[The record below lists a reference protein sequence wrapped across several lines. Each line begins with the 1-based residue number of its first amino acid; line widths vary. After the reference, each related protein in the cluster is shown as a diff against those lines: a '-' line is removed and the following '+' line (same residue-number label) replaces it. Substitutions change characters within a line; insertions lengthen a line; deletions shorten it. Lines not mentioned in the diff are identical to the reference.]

1 METKKPSRKGP
12 PRNFSTFK
20 EAKEALANLADSLST
35 HSFSWPA
42 AALRSYLKGTCK
54 SLDEAFGL
62 PERAVKAEGAKKSA
76 APNKKAA
83 PPPAK
88 RSRPAARRKSA

>member
-1 METKKPSRKGP
+1 VDKTNKPGRKGP
-12 PRNFSTFK
+12 PKSFNTFK

-54 SLDEAFGL
+54 TLDEAFGL
-62 PERAVKAEGAKKSA
+62 PERAPKPQAVK
-76 APNKKAA
+76 KKAA
-83 PPPAK
+83 AAPK
-88 RSRPAARRKSA
+88 RARPAPRRKSA